1 MPTAFER
8 NTANDWTEDVVRQ
21 TLEDPP
27 ISLPQAGKEVI
38 FRRNVGDPTKM
49 NYLEIEDTGL
59 SPGKIQQIIAIFVG
73 LDEVVTPED
82 ER

>member
-8 NTANDWTEDVVRQ
+8 STANDWTEAVVRQ

-27 ISLPQAGKEVI
+27 ISLPQAGKSII
-38 FRRNVGDPTKM
+38 FRRNIGDPTLM
-49 NYLEIEDTGL
+49 DYLEIEDIGL
-59 SPGKIQQIIAIFVG
+59 SAGKIQQIITAFVG